1 MPPRRRLGPNAP
13 LDDDNP
19 HTNLP
24 PSFPARFMTVLELY
38 RAQRDTPSQV
48 QAAPPSPTF
57 VVQYQPDAPPVH
69 HTLFAILSS
78 QATVV
83 AQEEYDAIRI
93 AVPSQ
98 PETPSPEIVL
108 EAVERVLPTLANDAI
123 TMSVQAMEQVLA
135 RSSNPDSLELNDIP
149 PEVWAALRTA
159 VPARG
164 SSLSGNITRSSS
176 FAEAREYQGS
186 GHSSPMDDSPTHMTT
201 TPLFLP
207 GSSNEGLNSTSYHP
221 QSLEVEGSPPHVI
234 GDQQHP
240 ISVSSS
246 SVSDQRSI
254 TDHIANAPASLNL
267 HEDRLTPAY
276 SVPPEAYNTTLS
288 LRSLASIPIRGNSIT
303 VITGEND

>member
-83 AQEEYDAIRI
+83 AQEEFDAIRI

-123 TMSVQAMEQVLA
+123 TMSVQAMEHVLA
-135 RSSNPDSLELNDIP
+135 RSSDPNNLELNDIP

-159 VPARG
+159 VPVRG
-164 SSLSGNITRSSS
+164 SSLSDNISRSSS
-176 FAEAREYQGS
+176 FAEARETTKALEHPHQWT
-186 GHSSPMDDSPTHMTT
+186 THRHT
-201 TPLFLP
+201 
-207 GSSNEGLNSTSYHP
+207 
-221 QSLEVEGSPPHVI
+221 
-234 GDQQHP
+234 
-240 ISVSSS
+240 
-246 SVSDQRSI
+246 
-254 TDHIANAPASLNL
+254 
-267 HEDRLTPAY
+267 
-276 SVPPEAYNTTLS
+276 
-288 LRSLASIPIRGNSIT
+288 
-303 VITGEND
+303 